1 MSGINQAIIIASG
14 HNASLVQL
22 TRDRPKA
29 MLPVLGKPIV
39 IRLMERMREAG
50 IQHFIVV
57 VGEEEGAVASYL
69 NNGWVPDA
77 KISIVLQPSRRG
89 PADALACASSYI
101 TGPFLVASCDHL
113 TPPNHIANLIQNFE
127 QTNPDIALSA
137 VASPTTGHL
146 PGVSVD
152 GDWVTGIFP
161 APSKEYQPLSVF
173 LSYACSKRFLNHINP
188 TARDDGEMTPA
199 VQSLLTSGGSASY
212 ATAEWEMALVNEID
226 LLSINRRYLSEGRDT
241 HILSEIPSSARI
253 TPPVRID
260 PQVSVGPNTKIGP
273 NVYLESGSQIGPDAI
288 LWDALVLSNAAVPAK
303 EVLHHQIV
311 MRRARII
318 EAQPESE
325 KTLPKKPKWDI
336 EAMKKTR
343 DDT

>member
-14 HNASLVQL
+14 HNTSLVQL

-29 MLPVLGKPIV
+29 MLPVLGKPLV

-50 IQHFIVV
+50 VQHFIVV
-57 VGEEEGAVASYL
+57 VGEDEGTVASYF

-77 KISIVLQPSRRG
+77 KINIVLQPMRRG

-101 TGPFLVASCDHL
+101 NGPFLVASCDHL
-113 TPPNHIANLIQNFE
+113 PPSGHIANLIDCFQA
-127 QTNPDIALSA
+127 TDADVTLSA
-137 VASPTTGHL
+137 VATPSTGHL
-146 PGVSVD
+146 PTISVD
-152 GDWVTGIFP
+152 GDWVTGIAP
-161 APSKEYQPLSVF
+161 APSKEYQPLSAF
-173 LSYACSKRFLNHINP
+173 LTYACGKRFLNHIG
-188 TARDDGEMTPA
+188 ARDDNEMTPA
-199 VQSLLTSGGSASY
+199 IQSLLTSGGSASY
-212 ATAEWEMALVNEID
+212 ATAESDTALINEID
-226 LLSINRRYLSEGRDT
+226 LLSINRRYLKEGRDNN
-241 HILSEIPSSARI
+241 ILSEIPSSARI

-288 LWDALVLSNAAVPAK
+288 LWDAVVLSNAAVPPK

-311 MRRARII
+311 LRRSRII

-343 DDT
+343 DES